1 MKIKLN
7 DSLKIKYL
15 YIGFVMY
22 FCLSFNA
29 TLKAQKIDSTSIANL
44 EIDTLNNIMIN
55 LKDGGI
61 VKGYFVSLT
70 NKEINI
76 QSEAI
81 GIVTIKLTNI
91 LRIKKIYYNEN
102 PDNGIDKNEDNNLV
116 NDNIEE
122 YRKPL
127 DYDVT
132 HKYYWNNNYMGIK
145 KNELIYQNIGILYN
159 GIDYGISDNFSI
171 GGGLLFAGIV
181 GFVNIHFRS
190 QVEVAENFNV
200 GVAYNYFV
208 ATSIYNN
215 FSSNSSSE
223 KIGFLSGGFT
233 YGNEKANI
241 SLGVGRFN
249 SNEESLLNN
258 KNELGFSVSGSVKIS
273 TNTSIVSDNLI
284 WSNELNL
291 YCLGFRLNSSKSCYD
306 FGLMNFRTF
315 NSYGSNSTFIPY
327 LALNYKIK

>member
-1 MKIKLN
+1 MKLLLKTFIVLLFSFLAN
-7 DSLKIKYL
+7 SLFANEPTKI
-15 YIGFVMY
+15 
-22 FCLSFNA
+22 
-29 TLKAQKIDSTSIANL
+29 KIDSLDECVIT
-44 EIDTLNNIMIN
+44 
-55 LKDGGI
+55 LKDGSSLIGKILSSNSDEIKLQTTSGI
-61 VKGYFVSLT
+61 L
-70 NKEINI
+70 
-76 QSEAI
+76 
-81 GIVTIKLTNI
+81 TIKQSNIVSIVLKKNSIKYNNYNQNYNQNYNSTNERFGNYEKPPSI
-91 LRIKKIYYNEN
+91 E
-102 PDNGIDKNEDNNLV
+102 V
-116 NDNIEE
+116 N
-122 YRKPL
+122 
-127 DYDVT
+127 
-132 HKYYWNNNYMGIK
+132 HKYFWNNNYMGIK
-145 KNELIYQNIGILYN
+145 KNEFYFQNIWVLYN
-159 GIDYGISDNFSI
+159 GLDYGISDNFSI

>member
-1 MKIKLN
+1 MKLLLKTFIVMLFLFLANSLYANEPIKN
-7 DSLKIKYL
+7 
-15 YIGFVMY
+15 
-22 FCLSFNA
+22 
-29 TLKAQKIDSTSIANL
+29 KIDSLDECIVT
-44 EIDTLNNIMIN
+44 
-55 LKDGGI
+55 LKDG
-61 VKGYFVSLT
+61 SAL
-70 NKEINI
+70 
-76 QSEAI
+76 I
-81 GIVTIKLTNI
+81 GKIISSNSVEIKLQTISGIITINQSNIVSIVLKKNSIKYNNYNQNYNQNYNSTNERFGNYEKPPSI
-91 LRIKKIYYNEN
+91 E
-102 PDNGIDKNEDNNLV
+102 V
-116 NDNIEE
+116 N
-122 YRKPL
+122 
-127 DYDVT
+127 
-132 HKYYWNNNYMGIK
+132 HKYFWTNNYMGIK
-145 KNELIYQNIGILYN
+145 KNEFYFQNIWVLYN
-159 GIDYGISDNFSI
+159 GLDYGISDNFSI

-215 FSSNSSSE
+215 FSLNSSSE

-291 YCLGFRLNSSKSCYD
+291 YCLGFRLNSSKSCKD

-327 LALNYKIK
+327 IALNYKIK